1 MLCRSFTTAENIPI
15 SEVQFWLNYT
25 TCNNDT
31 SLREREDVN
40 VLDVDSYSIRFNLTR
55 SLEGYYTCG
64 KQVDEN
70 CIKSTKRELICKY
83 NTLYVYIR
91 ISSIS
96 CTMHN
101 FLVYCVS
108 TENEHKYF
116 EYQNFS
122 A

>member
-25 TCNNDT
+25 TCNNAT

-70 CIKSTKRELICKY
+70 CIMSTKRELICKY

-96 CTMHN
+96 CTMYN